1 MKNNTKPI
9 IGIISDVDVDFVSS
23 VKNDY
28 VKAIEASGGTPILLP
43 YSKKSE
49 TSDSFIELCDGF
61 LFSGGNDIE
70 PIRYGEETK
79 PNCGAIQLNRD
90 DFEFRMFEKMI
101 ATDKPI
107 LAICRGMQVVN
118 VAFGGTLYQDIPSEI
133 STDIQHRQTEARYEF
148 SHFVK
153 ILGDTPLAAFIGENS
168 IRANSFHHQAVK
180 DLGEGL
186 KVMAV
191 AEDGIVEAIY
201 LPSER
206 YLFAFQWHPELL
218 QEKDGA
224 SRRVFESFISAAKRS
239 SESI

>member
-180 DLGEGL
+180 RLGDGL
-186 KVMAV
+186 LAMAYST
-191 AEDGIVEAIY
+191 DGIIEGFYHTSHPY
-201 LPSER
+201 LR
-206 YLFAFQWHPELL
+206 AYQWHPERLFD
-218 QEKDGA
+218 KD
-224 SRRVFESFISAAKRS
+224 SDNKLIFSNFIAACK
-239 SESI
+239 ENA